1 MLKLKV
7 MGHMKF
13 ISQMVED
20 GSFDRDFMPAYKDA
34 VIQNKPSF
42 EVWGTKY
49 SRGYARSIVRF
60 IMGCIDDIE
69 TLKTLEK

>member
-1 MLKLKV
+1 
-7 MGHMKF
+7 MKF

-20 GSFDRDFMPAYKDA
+20 GSFDKEFMPAYRDA
-34 VIQNKPSF
+34 VLQSKPSF

-60 IMGCIDDIE
+60 ITGCKDDIE
-69 TLKTLEK
+69 ILKTLEK